1 MKILI
6 DSREQRPL
14 EFSHAYITGVVSKG
28 LVCGDYMVMF
38 KDGYVMP
45 LSFERKA
52 LGDLFST
59 LTSGYKRFKK
69 EIVRAREAKVKL
81 VIVIEGSLNRILK
94 GAPHS
99 TVAGITILRKLITLW
114 MRYGVEFHWFTTREE
129 MALFIVETFC
139 KGGREHVEKKKL
151 CLK

>member
-14 EFSHAYITGVVSKG
+14 EFSHPYIAGIIHKG

-38 KDGYVMP
+38 NDGYVMP

-59 LTSGYKRFKK
+59 LSSGYKRFKR
-69 EIVRAREAKVKL
+69 EIERARAADIKL

-99 TVAGITILRKLITLW
+99 TVEGITILRKLITLW
-114 MRYGVEFHWFTTREE
+114 LRYGVEFHWFTSREE
-129 MALFIVETFC
+129 MALFIVETFVR
-139 KGGREHVEKKKL
+139 GGRAYVESKKR
-151 CLK
+151 